1 MSTLILLRHAQASF
15 GADRYDS
22 LSELGHQQGRVVGR
36 HLAERERRFTHVHIG
51 PRERH
56 RLTAR
61 YALGALGV
69 DDTPYPGV
77 AALDEFAEGQ
87 QILAAAEARQG
98 VRLRGADAVTGVEAR
113 RRYAEEIAAWTQGRT
128 AIEGVPDVGSFRR
141 AVADWLAQATA
152 APESGQRV
160 LAVTSGGVIA
170 AIMATVLGLP
180 DASVGPFMSA
190 IHNVSLTELAFS
202 RGRPPSL
209 VSFNATGHLPDA
221 LLARV

>member
-15 GADRYDS
+15 GAERYDS
-22 LSELGHQQGRVVGR
+22 LSELGHAQARITGQ
-36 HLAERERRFTHVHIG
+36 HFAERGRRYTQVHVG

-61 YALGALGV
+61 YALTPLGL
-69 DDTPYPGV
+69 DDAQYPGEP
-77 AALDEFAEGQ
+77 ALDEFAEGQ
-87 QILAAAEARQG
+87 QILAAAERRQG
-98 VRLRGADAVTGVEAR
+98 VRLRGADAITGVEAR
-113 RRYAEEIAAWTQGRT
+113 RHYAAEIDAWTENRT
-128 AIEGVPDVGSFRR
+128 VIEGVPDVSTFRR
-141 AVADWLAQATA
+141 SVADWLLQVTS

-170 AIMATVLGLP
+170 AIMASVLNLP

-190 IHNVSLTELAFS
+190 IHNASLTELAFS
-202 RGRPPSL
+202 RGRAPTL
-209 VSFNATGHLPDA
+209 VSFNATGHLPDE